1 MQRKYGT
8 RNKIFLTV
16 LCLVIGLFLT
26 QFSSAQDNSPRPKPK
41 MGFNPFQMDPRAKEM
56 SYHFKDTDEDL
67 EYCLFVSS
75 KVTKDKKAPLI
86 VTLHGLGAGPSIM
99 FSKQAVDLAEE
110 GGYILVGPMGYNERG
125 WYGMPF
131 SIPAGKTPPKNAPAD
146 DSAASKAKPKASLFF
161 DPNDPPNLRE
171 LSEKDVMNILD
182 IVRKEYNVDENRIY
196 LMGHS
201 MGGAGTLYLG
211 VKYGSIWAAIASIAP
226 AAFGTEPDSLEKIKN
241 MPVIFVHGAADEVVP
256 VDISR
261 RWVEKAKELNMTY
274 EYNEMEGISHGPVI
288 TAALPSVY
296 EFFCNHSKSK

>member
-1 MQRKYGT
+1 MKLKYGT
-8 RNKIFLTV
+8 RNKIILTV
-16 LCLVIGLFLT
+16 LSLVISLFLT
-26 QFSSAQDNSPRPKPK
+26 QFSLAQDTGPKPKPK
-41 MGFNPFQMDPRAKEM
+41 MGFSPFQMDHRAKEL
-56 SYHFKDTDEDL
+56 SYHFDDTNEDL
-67 EYCLFVSS
+67 KYCLFVSS
-75 KVTKDKKAPLI
+75 KVSKDKKAPLI

-99 FSKQAVDLAEE
+99 VTKQAVDLAEE
-110 GGYILVGPMGYNERG
+110 GGYILVAPMGYNERG

-131 SIPAGKTPPKNAPAD
+131 SIPAGKTPPQNAQTGDNPAP
-146 DSAASKAKPKASLFF
+146 KPKASLFF
-161 DPNDPPNLRE
+161 NPNDPPNLRE
-171 LSEKDVMNILD
+171 LSEKDVMNVVD

-211 VKYGSIWAAIASIAP
+211 AKYGSIWAAIAPIAP
-226 AAFGTEPDSLEKIKN
+226 AAFGMEPDSLEKIKS
-241 MPVIFVHGAADEVVP
+241 MPVLFVHGDVDEVVP

-296 EFFCNHSKSK
+296 KFFSNHSKSK